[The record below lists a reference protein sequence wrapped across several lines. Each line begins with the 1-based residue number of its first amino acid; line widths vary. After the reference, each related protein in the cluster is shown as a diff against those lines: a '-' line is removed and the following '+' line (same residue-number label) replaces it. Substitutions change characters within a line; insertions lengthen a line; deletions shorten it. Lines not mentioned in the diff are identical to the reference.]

1 MTVTEPRAQGLPL
14 RSFLDRFV
22 GNLSPSAL
30 MVSTFFW
37 SWFDLVPFSPL
48 LPQAAMARPLAW
60 VPVASVLLGAVALAA
75 YALSGR
81 LRSLSL
87 KPSYFAGASLILGG
101 AGSLALYGGFATGWA
116 ALLVAGTVLTGL
128 YQGVGAAVVGCVAVC
143 QGKTNA
149 LIHIAACLPFN
160 VVFVLLGMFLQPGA
174 AVVLCALLPLLSALS
189 YQVFLVRGTNAQ
201 NLATMEKTPQH
212 SARSHRE
219 HPRYGGYVVLLIL
232 VTAAFG
238 FMEAQDPAT
247 ARDAFGVAFL
257 DYASLLIR
265 GVCALAVFC
274 AYVFYS
280 KQPQTF
286 LVVAIALIAAGL
298 LALGPTAALG
308 PVATVFSHLLVLTG
322 YAVFDLLIW
331 AMLVI
336 VHHGSALSM
345 RRFLCIAYAID
356 GVGISAGM
364 ALAVLL
370 PQQSWI
376 DLAAMVLGGALL
388 AVALLV
394 LGRPHSVRDDLR
406 GALPAEEAAHAGSV
420 RAGGVRS
427 GRATKPGAPFG
438 ASAGSGLDNLPAQ
451 EPNRTGSA
459 TCQHAEAGAAGST
472 PAHVSAV
479 NAMATRY
486 FLTEREAAV
495 LGLLLAGR
503 SAPYIAEQLCVSQ
516 NTVKT
521 HVRHIYAKLDI
532 HTRQELLDLVQ
543 EQEA

>member
-1 MTVTEPRAQGLPL
+1 MTATEPRAKGLPL

-30 MVSTFFW
+30 LVSTFFW

-48 LPQAAMARPLAW
+48 LPQAALAQPLSW
-60 VPVASVLLGAVALAA
+60 IPVASLLLGAVALAA

-87 KPSYFAGASLILGG
+87 KPAYFAWASLVLGSLG
-101 AGSLALYGGFATGWA
+101 ALALYGGFVTNWS

-128 YQGVGAAVVGCVAVC
+128 YQGVGAAVVGCVTVC

-174 AVVLCALLPLLSALS
+174 AVVLCGLLPLLSALS

-201 NLATMEKTPQH
+201 TLATVEKPPQH
-212 SARSHRE
+212 NARPARKQQRE
-219 HPRYGGYVVLLIL
+219 RPRYGGYIVLLLL
-232 VTAAFG
+232 VTASFG
-238 FMEAQDPAT
+238 FMEGHDPVT
-247 ARDAFGVAFL
+247 ANDAFGVAFL
-257 DYASLLIR
+257 DYASLFIR
-265 GVCALAVFC
+265 GACALAVFC

-280 KQPQTF
+280 KQPQAF
-286 LVVAIALIAAGL
+286 LVVAIALMAAGL
-298 LALGPTAALG
+298 LALGPTATLG
-308 PVATVFSHLLVLTG
+308 PVATVLSHLLVITG

-345 RRFLCIAYAID
+345 RRFLCAAYAFD
-356 GVGISAGM
+356 GAGISVGM
-364 ALAVLL
+364 ALAALL

-376 DLAAMVLGGALL
+376 DLAAMALGGTLL
-388 AVALLV
+388 VTAFAV

-406 GALPAEEAAHAGSV
+406 GALPVEEIARETDAPAPAVIGSG
-420 RAGGVRS
+420 GGVGGLAAREPA
-427 GRATKPGAPFG
+427 GIRPVGGTGTVGIPGA
-438 ASAGSGLDNLPAQ
+438 ARAAAC
-451 EPNRTGSA
+451 GSA
-459 TCQHAEAGAAGST
+459 RPNAVDAIAA
-472 PAHVSAV
+472 
-479 NAMATRY
+479 RY
-486 FLTEREAAV
+486 FLTEREEGV
-495 LGLLLAGR
+495 LELLLAGR
-503 SAPYIAEQLCVSQ
+503 SAPYIADQLCVSQ

-543 EQEA
+543 EQAV

>member
-1 MTVTEPRAQGLPL
+1 M
-14 RSFLDRFV
+14 
-22 GNLSPSAL
+22 
-30 MVSTFFW
+30 
-37 SWFDLVPFSPL
+37 
-48 LPQAAMARPLAW
+48 
-60 VPVASVLLGAVALAA
+60 LLGAAALAA
-75 YALSGR
+75 YALAGR

-87 KPSYFAGASLILGG
+87 RPSYFALASLILGSL
-101 AGSLALYGGFATGWA
+101 GSLALYSGFATGWP
-116 ALLVAGTVLTGL
+116 ALLAIGTALTGL

-160 VVFVLLGMFLQPGA
+160 VVFVLLGMFLQPEA
-174 AVVLCALLPLLSALS
+174 AVVLCAVLPLLSALS
-189 YQVFLVRGTNAQ
+189 YKVFLVRGTNAQ
-201 NLATMEKTPQH
+201 TLATVEKSPAGGAKSSRGRVH
-212 SARSHRE
+212 
-219 HPRYGGYVVLLIL
+219 YGGYVALLLL

-238 FMEAQDPAT
+238 FMEGQDPAT

-257 DYASLLIR
+257 DYASLFIR

-286 LVVAIALIAAGL
+286 LVVAIALMAAGL

-308 PVATVFSHLLVLTG
+308 PAATVVSHLLVLTG

-331 AMLVI
+331 AILVI

-345 RRFLCIAYAID
+345 RRFLCAAYAID

-364 ALAVLL
+364 ALAIAL
-370 PQQSWI
+370 PQQSWV

-388 AVALLV
+388 ATALAV
-394 LGRPHSVRDDLR
+394 LGRPHSVREDLR
-406 GALPAEEAAHAGSV
+406 GALPAEEAAHAGDLRASDGATPGMVLGARSGNSPSV
-420 RAGGVRS
+420 LPAREANRAGS
-427 GRATKPGAPFG
+427 AGAPAEG
-438 ASAGSGLDNLPAQ
+438 TPA
-451 EPNRTGSA
+451 TGP
-459 TCQHAEAGAAGST
+459 AGA
-472 PAHVSAV
+472 VD
-479 NAMATRY
+479 AMAARY
-486 FLTEREAAV
+486 FLTEREAGV
-495 LGLLLAGR
+495 LDLLLAGR
-503 SAPYIAEQLCVSQ
+503 SAPYIADQLCVSQ

-543 EQEA
+543 KRGA